1 MFDVL
6 IREKRERMQQIA
18 FTAVIWQCCR
28 LCYLFSRSFI
38 PDNMHSLLA
47 FNHPR
52 RGLHRLLGHRRCW
65 ADQQRSCCHLM
76 DH

>member
-1 MFDVL
+1 
-6 IREKRERMQQIA
+6 MQQIA

-52 RGLHRLLGHRRCW
+52 LGRRHL
-65 ADQQRSCCHLM
+65 AECCS
-76 DH
+76 DSGSQS

>member
-1 MFDVL
+1 
-6 IREKRERMQQIA
+6 MQQIA

-47 FNHPR
+47 FNNPR
-52 RGLHRLLGHRRCW
+52 RERRHL
-65 ADQQRSCCHLM
+65 AECCS
-76 DH
+76 DSGSQS

>member
-1 MFDVL
+1 
-6 IREKRERMQQIA
+6 MQQIA
-18 FTAVIWQCCR
+18 FAAVIWQCCR

-52 RGLHRLLGHRRCW
+52 LERRRL
-65 ADQQRSCCHLM
+65 AECCSDSGSQSSNL
-76 DH
+76 